1 MTTIILIA
9 VGLMTLAVLF
19 YLLMRYE
26 TRYMVDNKLL
36 GANSINKLRKKV
48 AQYESKGY
56 VCVTEPFAI
65 KVGKKIWYYQQVH
78 NEEQLR
84 KQLSL

>member
-36 GANSINKLRKKV
+36 RANSINKLRKKV

-65 KVGKKIWYYQQVH
+65 KVGKKVWYYQQVH

>member
-1 MTTIILIA
+1 MTTIILIV
-9 VGLMTLAVLF
+9 VGIMTLAILF

-36 GANSINKLRKKV
+36 RANSMNKLRKKIGH
-48 AQYESKGY
+48 YEGKGY
-56 VCVTEPFAI
+56 ICVTEPFAI
-65 KVGKKIWYYQQVH
+65 KVGKKVWYYQQVH

-84 KQLSL
+84 KELSL

>member
-1 MTTIILIA
+1 MTTIILVA
-9 VGLMTLAVLF
+9 VGVMTLAILF

-36 GANSINKLRKKV
+36 RANSINKLRKKI
-48 AQYESKGY
+48 AHYEGKGY
-56 VCVTEPFAI
+56 VRVTEPFFI
-65 KVGKKIWYYQQVH
+65 KVGKKVWYYQQVH

-84 KQLSL
+84 KELSL

>member
-9 VGLMTLAVLF
+9 VGLMTLAILF